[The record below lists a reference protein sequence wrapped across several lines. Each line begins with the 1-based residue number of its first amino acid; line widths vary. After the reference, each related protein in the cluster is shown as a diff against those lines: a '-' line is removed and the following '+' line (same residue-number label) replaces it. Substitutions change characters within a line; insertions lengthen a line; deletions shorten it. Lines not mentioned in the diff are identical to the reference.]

1 MDKIPNITKLPA
13 LIEEKRLL
21 EAEYLTL
28 DTINS
33 EQAFEIVGELGKLQ
47 ERIDFHSQTGVYA
60 PKETVQLT
68 GTYCNIK

>member
-1 MDKIPNITKLPA
+1 MDKIPDMTKLPA

-21 EAEYLTL
+21 ETEYLAL

-33 EQAFEIVGELGKLQ
+33 ERAFEIADELGALS
-47 ERIDFHSQTGVYA
+47 ERIDFHSSTGAYA

-68 GTYCNIK
+68 GTYCSTK